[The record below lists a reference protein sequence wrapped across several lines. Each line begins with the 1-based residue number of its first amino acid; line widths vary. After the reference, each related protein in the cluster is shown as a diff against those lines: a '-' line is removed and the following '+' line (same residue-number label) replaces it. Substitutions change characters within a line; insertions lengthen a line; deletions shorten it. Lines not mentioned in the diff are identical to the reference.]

1 MSHTCQFSSKQG
13 ERCQEKA
20 LDSGYCF
27 WHDPDVDKSHVDLV
41 PKLEA
46 HVRSGKLSKGLR
58 LQRCN
63 LKNINL
69 VDSFGPGFDLSE
81 SDLYR
86 ADLQGAHLFNLKLRD
101 GSLMKANLH
110 SANLHHTK
118 LENTNLLGMQLK
130 QTRVDNIV
138 IGEQIRQE
146 KFAYHFKE
154 KHNHEKA
161 IDNFEQSEEIY
172 RNLRKS
178 AENQGL
184 YKLVGEFYY
193 RELIMRRSQLD
204 KWSFEWCFS
213 KLADLLCGY
222 GEKPANIVV
231 FSLFLIFACSL
242 LYFFFGVAHGDSLI
256 QFDSS
261 LSAEQNISHFGMSI
275 YYSVVTFTT
284 LGYGDVTPMG
294 VTRFIAALE
303 AFIGSFTIALYVVV
317 FVKRMG
323 R

>member
-1 MSHTCQFSSKQG
+1 MPHTCQYRSKQG
-13 ERCQEKA
+13 EQCQEEP
-20 LDSGYCF
+20 LSSGLCF
-27 WHDPDVDKSHVDLV
+27 WHDPDVDKNHVDLAQ
-41 PKLEA
+41 KLEA
-46 HVRSGKLSKGLR
+46 HVRAGKLSKGLR
-58 LQRCN
+58 LQRCD

-69 VDSFGPGFDLSE
+69 VDSFGDGYDLSE

-86 ADLQGAHLFNLKLRD
+86 ADLQGAHLFNLRLRD

-118 LENTNLLGMQLK
+118 LENTNLLGIRLK

-138 IGEQIRQE
+138 VGEQIRQE
-146 KFAYHFKE
+146 KLAYRYQE
-154 KHNHEKA
+154 QRNNEKA
-161 IDNFEQSEEIY
+161 LDNFEQSEEIY

-178 AENQGL
+178 AEDQGL
-184 YKLVGEFYY
+184 YKLVGEFNYK
-193 RELIMRRSQLD
+193 ELTMRRNQLD
-204 KWSFEWCFS
+204 TGSFEWCFS

-222 GEKPANIVV
+222 GEKPANIVT
-231 FSLFLIFACSL
+231 FSLFLICACSV
-242 LYFFFGVAHGDSLI
+242 LYFFFGVAHGDSLVKLDLG
-256 QFDSS
+256 QSF
-261 LSAEQNISHFGMSI
+261 EQNLTHFGMSI

-284 LGYGDVTPMG
+284 LGYGDVTPIG
-294 VTRFIAALE
+294 VTRFIAAIE